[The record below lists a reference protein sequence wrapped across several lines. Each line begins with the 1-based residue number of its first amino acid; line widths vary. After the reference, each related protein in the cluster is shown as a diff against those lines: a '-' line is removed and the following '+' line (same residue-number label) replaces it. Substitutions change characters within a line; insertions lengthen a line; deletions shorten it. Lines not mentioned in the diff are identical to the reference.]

1 MQIIHSSKF
10 PNNFLLTMILSL
22 ILNYFCYLQ
31 SNIDIFMSW
40 LRKIKNY
47 QKFYW
52 LEPYLMI
59 QTKF

>member
-1 MQIIHSSKF
+1 
-10 PNNFLLTMILSL
+10 MILSF
-22 ILNYFCYLQ
+22 ILNYFGYLQ

-47 QKFYW
+47 QKFYR
-52 LEPYLMI
+52 LESYFMM